1 MSGKAMIKPRAPAS
15 EDDKLNAADKVT
27 ALLLTMSKPS
37 ADSIIKRF
45 DNREIRLVAQAAT
58 ALPQVSDETIEH
70 LIDELYAALDSAGA
84 LAGSSNGA
92 QQLLSGV
99 VSDDQIAEILAELSG
114 NASERVWAKLDQVKD
129 ERIAD
134 FIAGEQPQVAAVV
147 LSRLDP
153 GKAAAVLE
161 KMSGEQRAD
170 LSRRLLVLGPV
181 NDAAM
186 RLVAER
192 LREELFG
199 EVVAETGGV
208 DKHAHLAAILNKLER
223 DQITEIIATIEESNP
238 ADAERVKSF
247 VFTFED
253 IAGMDAEDRARL
265 MDEVPADRVVLAL
278 READPYLTD
287 LILQALSP
295 RSRRIVEAELATETR
310 VPRKAVGEARRWVAV
325 LALSMA
331 ERSLIKLRPGSQPA
345 EAT

>member
-1 MSGKAMIKPRAPAS
+1 MMSKPRAPTS
-15 EDDKLNAADKVT
+15 EDEKLSAADKVT

-58 ALPQVSDETIEH
+58 ALPQVSDETIER
-70 LIDELYAALDSAGA
+70 LIDELYTALENAGA

-99 VSDDQIAEILAELSG
+99 VSDEQIAEILAELSG

-129 ERIAD
+129 ERIAE
-134 FIAGEQPQVAAVV
+134 FITSEQPQVATVV

-161 KMSGEQRAD
+161 KLSSEQRAD
-170 LSRRLLVLGPV
+170 LSRRLLLLKPV
-181 NDAAM
+181 SDAAM
-186 RLVAER
+186 KLIAER

-199 EVVAETGGV
+199 EIVEEMGGV
-208 DKHAHLAAILNKLER
+208 DKHAHLASILNKLER
-223 DQITEIIATIEESNP
+223 DQITEIIATIEETDP

-253 IAGMDAEDRARL
+253 IAGMDPEDRARL
-265 MDEVPADRVVLAL
+265 MDEVPADRIVLAL
-278 READPYLTD
+278 RDADPQLTY
-287 LILQALSP
+287 LILEALSP
-295 RSRRIVEAELATETR
+295 RSRRIVEAELAAESR
-310 VPRKAVGEARRWVAV
+310 VPKKAISEARRWIAV

-331 ERSLIKLRPGSQPA
+331 DRSLIKLRPDSQPA
-345 EAT
+345 EA